1 MDQFRDKAHLAG
13 EGDSGSVSSAA
24 SGEENAG
31 FLYDSR
37 RGELLGRTLPSW
49 LKLVSFYLLYTA
61 ILAMLWGLCMG
72 VFFQTLDFYI
82 PKLIEDSRNP
92 GLGFRPAGGLGFK
105 NDKGED
111 SAPSVYSSL
120 IWFRHGASG
129 NWQQLKVGNNFD
141 SQPYWQSYKLFLQWG
156 RTSKLPKFQVFF
168 QSNLDVF
175 LTQYE
180 PGYFASQ
187 GSSLT
192 KCSFENDPLARKQN
206 SLGSGYS
213 GTIDESCEFNKEW
226 LSDQGADYKCISE
239 EDYG

>member
-1 MDQFRDKAHLAG
+1 
-13 EGDSGSVSSAA
+13 
-24 SGEENAG
+24 
-31 FLYDSR
+31 
-37 RGELLGRTLPSW
+37 
-49 LKLVSFYLLYTA
+49 
-61 ILAMLWGLCMG
+61 ML
-72 VFFQTLDFYI
+72 QI
-82 PKLIEDSRNP
+82 
-92 GLGFRPAGGLGFK
+92 
-105 NDKGED
+105 
-111 SAPSVYSSL
+111 
-120 IWFRHGASG
+120 
-129 NWQQLKVGNNFD
+129 
-141 SQPYWQSYKLFLQWG
+141 
-156 RTSKLPKFQVFF
+156 FF

-239 EDYG
+239 EDYGSVYWEIMANIIRQQFHEIVKLFRLNQ

>member
-1 MDQFRDKAHLAG
+1 M
-13 EGDSGSVSSAA
+13 
-24 SGEENAG
+24 
-31 FLYDSR
+31 
-37 RGELLGRTLPSW
+37 
-49 LKLVSFYLLYTA
+49 
-61 ILAMLWGLCMG
+61 
-72 VFFQTLDFYI
+72 FQI
-82 PKLIEDSRNP
+82 
-92 GLGFRPAGGLGFK
+92 
-105 NDKGED
+105 
-111 SAPSVYSSL
+111 
-120 IWFRHGASG
+120 
-129 NWQQLKVGNNFD
+129 
-141 SQPYWQSYKLFLQWG
+141 
-156 RTSKLPKFQVFF
+156 FF